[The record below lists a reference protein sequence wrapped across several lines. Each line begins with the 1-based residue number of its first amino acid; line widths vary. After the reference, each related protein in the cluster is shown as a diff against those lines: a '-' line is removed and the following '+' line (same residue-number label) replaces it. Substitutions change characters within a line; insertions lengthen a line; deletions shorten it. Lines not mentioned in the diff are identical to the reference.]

1 MSKDNGV
8 KIVDARGEMLEASWE
23 TYATTLANAP
33 NAEDFIESLQ
43 TIVGATKIELSKPS
57 RVVYARDTRGS
68 GSRLVSAL
76 EDGLRAMNAIQ
87 RNIGVTT
94 TPILHYTVNAINN
107 KTTSESNDFE
117 EEYYEMLGNA
127 FKTLVVCFVLSRIEV
142 CIDKYSI

>member
-1 MSKDNGV
+1 
-8 KIVDARGEMLEASWE
+8 
-23 TYATTLANAP
+23 
-33 NAEDFIESLQ
+33 
-43 TIVGATKIELSKPS
+43 
-57 RVVYARDTRGS
+57 
-68 GSRLVSAL
+68 
-76 EDGLRAMNAIQ
+76 MNAIQ